1 MNKPRRREE
10 LTGGGQVTGGQVR
23 RAGNTGA
30 KTDEPTKSEE
40 KNSITKKQTGLTR
53 GGEGGAGGGGET
65 GSDHQDDVRQ
75 VWR

>member
-1 MNKPRRREE
+1 M
-10 LTGGGQVTGGQVR
+10 TGGQVR

-40 KNSITKKQTGLTR
+40 KNSMTKKQTGLTR
-53 GGEGGAGGGGET
+53 GGEGGAGGET

>member
-10 LTGGGQVTGGQVR
+10 LTGGGQVR

-40 KNSITKKQTGLTR
+40 KNSMTKKQTRLTR
-53 GGEGGAGGGGET
+53 GGEGGAGGET

>member
-10 LTGGGQVTGGQVR
+10 LTGGGQVR

-53 GGEGGAGGGGET
+53 GGEGGGET

>member
-40 KNSITKKQTGLTR
+40 KNSMTKKQTGLTR
-53 GGEGGAGGGGET
+53 GGGGET